1 MKNLVI
7 LILETISSV
16 RWCLLASA
24 LGHLGVKGRRGN
36 ASTYRGTLALHRI
49 QRKRVKYEEFYVDGK
64 RKGDLV
70 SSTAIAADSISP
82 FEH

>member
-24 LGHLGVKGRRGN
+24 FGHLGVKGRRGN
-36 ASTYRGTLALHRI
+36 ASSYRGTLALHRI
-49 QRKRVKYEEFYVDGK
+49 QRKRVKYEEFYVDSK
-64 RKGDLV
+64 RRGGRFGLFYRNCGRLHF
-70 SSTAIAADSISP
+70 AL
-82 FEH
+82 